1 MSLKTPN
8 KIRNLQRKLYY
19 KAKQEE
25 GFRFYALYDKI
36 YRQDILEHAY
46 RLVHANGGSPGI
58 DGVSSR
64 AIEDAGKRNQFLT
77 KLAQQLESRSY
88 TADAVKR
95 VWIPKPD
102 GSQQPVGYTHI
113 KRQSGSDGSQTSNR
127 ADFRSRFL

>member
-46 RLVHANGGSPGI
+46 RLVHAN
-58 DGVSSR
+58 
-64 AIEDAGKRNQFLT
+64 
-77 KLAQQLESRSY
+77 
-88 TADAVKR
+88 
-95 VWIPKPD
+95 
-102 GSQQPVGYTHI
+102 
-113 KRQSGSDGSQTSNR
+113 
-127 ADFRSRFL
+127 

>member
-1 MSLKTPN
+1 MSLKSPN
-8 KIRNLQRKLYY
+8 KISNLQRKLYC

-77 KLAQQLESRSY
+77 KLAGLYPVPTS
-88 TADAVKR
+88 VK
-95 VWIPKPD
+95 WKHNALQKKDIGKPCT
-102 GSQQPVGYTHI
+102 GKPY
-113 KRQSGSDGSQTSNR
+113 
-127 ADFRSRFL
+127 ARFDEGGLVFVSMD

>member
-64 AIEDAGKRNQFLT
+64 AIEKTQERETNSSPNWHSNWKAEAT
-77 KLAQQLESRSY
+77 
-88 TADAVKR
+88 
-95 VWIPKPD
+95 
-102 GSQQPVGYTHI
+102 QPM
-113 KRQSGSDGSQTSNR
+113 Q
-127 ADFRSRFL
+127 